1 MGDGHGGPE
10 QVAARSD
17 RLADGLSAM
26 EDHLQVEVRDGGT
39 RDADVV
45 VRGDRPCPGVDE
57 RPVRPVDRLE
67 DTIALAIE
75 TGRRGCREDRI
86 AFELDQREIRLDA
99 FDDGVLLQ
107 LVGDIIALNGLIR
120 THDAYAD
127 RSVAAIARDKAERV
141 RDQVAAVLQRL
152 LRRQRTNAFAGTAN
166 LSLGGSL
173 RAGARS

>member
-1 MGDGHGGPE
+1 MTFAT
-10 QVAARSD
+10 V
-17 RLADGLSAM
+17 
-26 EDHLQVEVRDGGT
+26 V
-39 RDADVV
+39 DVV
-45 VRGDRPCPGVDE
+45 
-57 RPVRPVDRLE
+57 
-67 DTIALAIE
+67 
-75 TGRRGCREDRI
+75 
-86 AFELDQREIRLDA
+86 
-99 FDDGVLLQ
+99 GVLLQ
-107 LVGDIIALNGLIR
+107 LVGAIIALNGLIR